1 MLSSHTI
8 KFNLIIGVGN
18 HKNNT
23 TSTQTEANIFFSFFH
38 FWFFWIFFYVTIRD
52 HSDSLS
58 AMVGSTLPREWVWSN
73 RYIVTVE
80 NENK

>member
-18 HKNNT
+18 HIHNT
-23 TSTQTEANIFFSFFH
+23 TNTKTEANNFFEFFD
-38 FWFFWIFFYVTIRD
+38 FFFFWVTIRD

-58 AMVGSTLPREWVWSN
+58 AMVGSTLPRE
-73 RYIVTVE
+73 
-80 NENK
+80 

>member
-23 TSTQTEANIFFSFFH
+23 TNTQQKQI
-38 FWFFWIFFYVTIRD
+38 FFWIFLFSNFFDFLNVTIRD
-52 HSDSLS
+52 HRDLLS
-58 AMVGSTLPREWVWSN
+58 AMVGSTLPE
-73 RYIVTVE
+73 E
-80 NENK
+80 